1 MKDKAA
7 GFYFGA
13 VGGILMVLTLM
24 IYAINMKALDQ
35 RNMLVV
41 LPLLLAV
48 IVEIGLYFK
57 DNDWLKII
65 APVLCSIAFASFAVD
80 SVGTLVDYFFNLTMF
95 GNKATMGTVTFLLI
109 LMGMELVV
117 LIISSFMKGIKEEEQ

>member
-13 VGGILMVLTLM
+13 AGGVLMLITLM
-24 IYAINMKALDQ
+24 IYAANMKALEQ
-35 RNMLVV
+35 KNMWVV
-41 LPLLLAV
+41 FPLLLAV
-48 IVEIGLYFK
+48 VVEAGICFK
-57 DNDWLKII
+57 ENDWLKVL

-95 GNKATMGTVTFLLI
+95 GNKATMGTVTLLLV
-109 LMGMELVV
+109 LMGTELIV
-117 LIISSFMKGIKEEEQ
+117 LLISSFMKGLKGEQ